1 MPGNNSSRLFVLD
14 TNVLMHNPAA
24 LFRFQEHD
32 IFIPMVVLE
41 ELHASK
47 KGMTEV
53 ARNTRQVSRFLDEL
67 INDEDS
73 TAIEKGLVL
82 NKIQFING
90 NTTPQGRLFLQTQQL
105 ADELPN
111 SLPGKKPTTP
121 SSVSH
126 FLYVSSTL
134 VK

>member
-14 TNVLMHNPAA
+14 TNVLMHDPAA
-24 LFRFQEHD
+24 LFRFQEYD

-41 ELHASK
+41 ELYVGK

-53 ARNTRQVSRFLDEL
+53 ARNTRQVSRFLNKL

-90 NTTPQGRLFLQTQQL
+90 NTTPQGHLFLQTQQL
-105 ADELPN
+105 ADELPS

-126 FLYVSSTL
+126 FLYVSSTPI
-134 VK
+134 K

>member
-14 TNVLMHNPAA
+14 TNVLMHDPAA
-24 LFRFQEHD
+24 LFRFQEYD
-32 IFIPMVVLE
+32 IFIPIVVLE

-90 NTTPQGRLFLQTQQL
+90 NTILSITLSLRQQHSDKIVAL
-105 ADELPN
+105 
-111 SLPGKKPTTP
+111 
-121 SSVSH
+121 VSKGIN
-126 FLYVSSTL
+126 LRI
-134 VK
+134 

>member
-32 IFIPMVVLE
+32 VFIPMVVLE

-90 NTTPQGRLFLQTQQL
+90 NTTPQGHLFLQTQQL
-105 ADELPN
+105 ADELPS
-111 SLPGKKPTTP
+111 SLPRKKPTTP

>member
-14 TNVLMHNPAA
+14 TNVLMHDPAA

-41 ELHASK
+41 ELDAGK
-47 KGMTEV
+47 KGMTKV

-73 TAIEKGLVL
+73 TAIENGLVL
-82 NKIQFING
+82 NKIQFTNG
-90 NTTPQGRLFLQTQQL
+90 NTTPQDRLFLQTQQL
-105 ADELPN
+105 ADELPS
-111 SLPGKKPTTP
+111 SLPGEK
-121 SSVSH
+121 S
-126 FLYVSSTL
+126 
-134 VK
+134 